1 MAPAAES
8 QGAVALGCRQI
19 IIEPLEISKAIE
31 RRGWKRP
38 LGRFLFNYPRC
49 IR

>member
-8 QGAVALGCRQI
+8 RGAMALGCRQI
-19 IIEPLEISKAIE
+19 TVASSEILKAIE
-31 RRGWKRP
+31 RSDWKRP
-38 LGRFLFNYPRC
+38 LVRFFFRYPRC